1 MRVIIW
7 FTWINFGN
15 SSTCILY
22 TYNYKIEWEMLFI
35 SIIEPM
41 IIKVSLSV
49 GIFGKV
55 CPKISFGFYLLE
67 DKQMFK
73 CGEVW

>member
-7 FTWINFGN
+7 FTWINLEN
-15 SSTCILY
+15 SSSCILC

-35 SIIEPM
+35 SIIESM

-67 DKQMFK
+67 DKQMLK
-73 CGEVW
+73 CGGIW

>member
-1 MRVIIW
+1 
-7 FTWINFGN
+7 
-15 SSTCILY
+15 
-22 TYNYKIEWEMLFI
+22 MLFI
-35 SIIEPM
+35 SIIESM

-67 DKQMFK
+67 DKQIFK
-73 CGEVW
+73 CGEI